1 MRAVVSTTAFAA
13 TAAVT
18 AASPVVLFSVAA
30 VITTA
35 GPLVVSSCRLVS
47 RGRLWLSQAIT
58 HGTLPWVVVALI
70 AMITRTGTSE
80 SLAVFR
86 GWWWARWSRAV
97 LRSFATMVTRSG
109 TTCRLPTLLEVIEHP
124 KIMV

>member
-1 MRAVVSTTAFAA
+1 MVTATATVMAPLPIITAVVSH
-13 TAAVT
+13 
-18 AASPVVLFSVAA
+18 PVAA

-35 GPLVVSSCRLVS
+35 GPLVVSGCRLLS
-47 RGRLWLSQAIT
+47 HRRLWLSQAIT
-58 HGTLPWVVVALI
+58 HGSLPWVVVPLI
-70 AMITRTGTSE
+70 TAVTRTGTSE